1 MRLIFE
7 LLAALVRSDCAECA
21 QLRAENRRL
30 QEEVASL
37 RLDKYLSRA
46 RERRMVS

>member
-7 LLAALVRSDCAECA
+7 LLVALVRDEQEFAR
-21 QLRAENRRL
+21 LRAENRRL

-37 RLDKYLSRA
+37 RLDRYLSRA
-46 RERRMVS
+46 KERRLWS